1 MKKKNT
7 IVMIL
12 ILILIVAIATVFVII
27 GGRDDNTNKSATD
40 PAGANETI
48 EIVNRDGDIE
58 VVDKDSKAA
67 QEYESAVQSGDRD
80 SVETVK
86 KNTSGSSTSSNK
98 TSSKNTNSNNS
109 TSKNETTKPTTAN
122 KPTSSNKPTSP
133 QHTHSWTAVYKEV
146 DKGYYDTVTKK
157 VAYTKCHLC
166 GADITNNTYAHMDA
180 HMDNGEVGSYGTAYR
195 YYEEKVWVPNIVKE
209 VDYYKCSCG
218 ATK

>member
-1 MKKKNT
+1 MEKNKRKIT
-7 IVMIL
+7 IIVL
-12 ILILIVAIATVFVII
+12 IAFVII
-27 GGRDDNTNKSATD
+27 ATMIVIFTGKPSNLNTSTQEAIPIT
-40 PAGANETI
+40 EEQT
-48 EIVNRDGDIE
+48 EIVNKDGEVE

-67 QEYESAVQSGDRD
+67 QEYESAVQSGDRE
-80 SVETVK
+80 SVKTVK
-86 KNTSGSSTSSNK
+86 KNTSGSSTSSSK

-109 TSKNETTKPTTAN
+109 TSKNETTTPTT
-122 KPTSSNKPTSP
+122 SNKPTSP

-195 YYEEKVWVPNIVKE
+195 YYEEKVWIPNIVKE